1 TTPSGYVVQ
10 NNTVIRSSDT
20 ATLFDQYYYRVTGPS
35 PSAGWATIQNN
46 IFQTS
51 GKFSFFNFPHD
62 HNLFAPSVKVSYA
75 LGAGDIIAAPAYV
88 NASARDYRPV

>member
-1 TTPSGYVVQ
+1 TVSENVSDDYQQFIAWDTTTTPSGYVVQ

-62 HNLFAPSVKVSYA
+62 HNLFAPSVKVSY
-75 LGAGDIIAAPAYV
+75 
-88 NASARDYRPV
+88 